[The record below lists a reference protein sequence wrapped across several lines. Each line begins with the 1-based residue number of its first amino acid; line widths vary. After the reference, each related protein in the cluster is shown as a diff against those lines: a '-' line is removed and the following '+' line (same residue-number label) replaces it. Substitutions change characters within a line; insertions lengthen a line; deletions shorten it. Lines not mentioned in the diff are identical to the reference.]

1 MEGERF
7 RCQYSMI
14 TFATVLI
21 CVSPFFGAAFAYRIA
36 TRGHLRK
43 AGGFALVALL
53 TSGSVGL
60 ALSMLLITGASSDI
74 LTVLGAL
81 AGLSAAVF
89 TAGAIYAVGQG
100 WLRRLM
106 LVSAGLLLS
115 TGVSSLSPGVGLFYT
130 VLGWT
135 VYFTLAI
142 YNPPLRESEVG
153 LPG

>member
-1 MEGERF
+1 
-7 RCQYSMI
+7 
-14 TFATVLI
+14 
-21 CVSPFFGAAFAYRIA
+21 
-36 TRGHLRK
+36 
-43 AGGFALVALL
+43 
-53 TSGSVGL
+53 
-60 ALSMLLITGASSDI
+60 MLLITGASSDI